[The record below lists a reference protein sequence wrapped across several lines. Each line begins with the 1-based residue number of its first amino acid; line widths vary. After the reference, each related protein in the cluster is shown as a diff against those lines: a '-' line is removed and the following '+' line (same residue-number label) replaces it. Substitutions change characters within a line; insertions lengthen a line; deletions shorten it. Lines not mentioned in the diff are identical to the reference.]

1 MTLLKIKTKVMK
13 VREDITI
20 ELTPAEAIKILKDH
34 FSDKYNVENVHFDIN
49 TVYDDGL
56 GGYGSYGVT
65 GVRLLGKNK
74 QK

>member
-1 MTLLKIKTKVMK
+1 MKI
-13 VREDITI
+13 REDITI

-34 FSDKYNVENVHFDIN
+34 FSDKYDIDNVQFNIG
-49 TVYDDGL
+49 TVYGDGL
-56 GGYGSYGVT
+56 GGYDSDEVT

>member
-1 MTLLKIKTKVMK
+1 MKI
-13 VREDITI
+13 REDITI
-20 ELTPAEAIKILKDH
+20 ELTPAEAIKILKEH
-34 FSDKYNVENVHFDIN
+34 FSDKYDIDNVHFDIG

-56 GGYGSYGVT
+56 GGYGSKEVK

>member
-1 MTLLKIKTKVMK
+1 MK

-20 ELTPAEAIKILKDH
+20 ELTTAEAIKILKDH
-34 FSDKYNVENVHFDIN
+34 FSDKYDVENVHFDIN

>member
-1 MTLLKIKTKVMK
+1 MKI
-13 VREDITI
+13 REDITI
-20 ELTPAEAIKILKDH
+20 ELTPSEAIKILKDH
-34 FSDKYNVENVHFDIN
+34 FSDKYDIDNVQFNIG

-56 GGYGSYGVT
+56 GGYGSDEVT